1 MKYNVVNTKN
11 VHSTQRFDPSFHL
24 SDAITLREKV
34 KNVPFEKVSIA
45 DATENVF
52 LGNIFSRIFVKDAEH
67 GIPYLAA
74 SDTVLANLD
83 TGRYLSKKQASI
95 LSYLM
100 LKKDWIVVTCSGT
113 IGNVTYTNSS
123 FKNHI
128 ATHDLI
134 RIVPNDEK
142 ILRGYLY
149 AFLASKYGYNQ
160 LTQSQF
166 GGVVKHINAEHVR
179 NIKVPCFAEFFQEGV
194 NDLIQEAARLREESS
209 KILCEARKLLKN
221 EAGLRDLTDEDYNY
235 FGPRTYDRKVSCFV
249 KNIKDLGSLSFHAFN
264 YSERVQVNIIDEVR
278 KGKHIR
284 LFDALDDKKLWS
296 SSGIEVNEVKEGHG
310 IMLINQS
317 DIFDQIV
324 RGKWVVKK
332 KKYAKDLLQ
341 EGEILIAKIGTLG
354 EGESFCRA
362 VYVGE
367 DLKGQLVSSAF
378 FRMKSNKSVPSGYL
392 FAWLSSD
399 YGFRLIRASHYGTK
413 QYYPNPSFLYE
424 YPVPIINLEKML
436 EIDKMVKDA
445 HTKLHLSNTKELLA
459 IHLVEQEIEK
469 WNKH

>member
-34 KNVPFEKVSIA
+34 ENVPFEKVSIA
-45 DATENVF
+45 DATEDVF

-100 LKKDWIVVTCSGT
+100 LKKDCIVVTCSGT

-123 FKNHI
+123 FENHI

-179 NIKVPCFAEFFQEGV
+179 NIKVPCFAEFFQEEV
-194 NDLIQEAARLREESS
+194 NDLVQEAARLREKAADALEYAISFFNTLFPIPFKDNCLGKVSS
-209 KILCEARKLLKN
+209 KEIMTSINKRFEASFHISEGKDIDKYIKEHYEWKSLDEVCSNISRPDIFKRYYVKNGITFLGGADIFLATPDSEKRLSKTKTENISQLAIKEGTILLPRSGTIGNVAWAHAGHAQKLASEDVIRLLPNDILRAGYVYAFLASKYGKLLIQ
-221 EAGLRDLTDEDYNY
+221 RYI
-235 FGPRTYDRKVSCFV
+235 FGSVIQHVEPPH
-249 KNIKDLGSLSFHAFN
+249 L
-264 YSERVQVNIIDEVR
+264 
-278 KGKHIR
+278 
-284 LFDALDDKKLWS
+284 KL
-296 SSGIEVNEVKEGHG
+296 I
-310 IMLINQS
+310 
-317 DIFDQIV
+317 
-324 RGKWVVKK
+324 
-332 KKYAKDLLQ
+332 
-341 EGEILIAKIGTLG
+341 
-354 EGESFCRA
+354 
-362 VYVGE
+362 
-367 DLKGQLVSSAF
+367 
-378 FRMKSNKSVPSGYL
+378 
-392 FAWLSSD
+392 
-399 YGFRLIRASHYGTK
+399 
-413 QYYPNPSFLYE
+413 
-424 YPVPIINLEKML
+424 PVPIIDQKTMDD
-436 EIDKMVKDA
+436 IHDKIMIYSSAMGK
-445 HTKLHLSNTKELLA
+445 A
-459 IHLVEQEIEK
+459 IEFEQKAIRMVEQEIEK

>member
-34 KNVPFEKVSIA
+34 ENVPFEKVSIA

-123 FKNHI
+123 FENHI

-179 NIKVPCFAEFFQEGV
+179 NIKVPCFAEFFQEEV
-194 NDLIQEAARLREESS
+194 NDLVQEAARLREKAADALEYAISFFNTLFPIPFKDNCLGKVSS
-209 KILCEARKLLKN
+209 KEIMTSINKRFEASFHISEGKDIDKYIKEHYEWKSLGEVCSNISRPDIFKRYYVKNGITFLGGADIFLATPDSEKRLSKTKTENISQLAIKEGTILLPRSGTIGNVAWAHAGHAQKQASEDVIRLLPNDILRAGYVYAFLASKYGKLLIQ
-221 EAGLRDLTDEDYNY
+221 RYI
-235 FGPRTYDRKVSCFV
+235 FGSVIQHVEPPH
-249 KNIKDLGSLSFHAFN
+249 L
-264 YSERVQVNIIDEVR
+264 
-278 KGKHIR
+278 
-284 LFDALDDKKLWS
+284 KL
-296 SSGIEVNEVKEGHG
+296 I
-310 IMLINQS
+310 
-317 DIFDQIV
+317 
-324 RGKWVVKK
+324 
-332 KKYAKDLLQ
+332 
-341 EGEILIAKIGTLG
+341 
-354 EGESFCRA
+354 
-362 VYVGE
+362 
-367 DLKGQLVSSAF
+367 
-378 FRMKSNKSVPSGYL
+378 
-392 FAWLSSD
+392 
-399 YGFRLIRASHYGTK
+399 
-413 QYYPNPSFLYE
+413 
-424 YPVPIINLEKML
+424 PVPIIDQKTMDD
-436 EIDKMVKDA
+436 IHDKIMIYSSAMGK
-445 HTKLHLSNTKELLA
+445 A
-459 IHLVEQEIEK
+459 IEFERKAILMVEQEIEK

>member
-34 KNVPFEKVSIA
+34 ENVPFEKVSIA

-123 FKNHI
+123 FENHI

-142 ILRGYLY
+142 NLRGYLY

-166 GGVVKHINAEHVR
+166 GGVVKHINADHVR
-179 NIKVPCFAEFFQEGV
+179 NIKVPCFAEFFQEEV
-194 NDLIQEAARLREESS
+194 NDLVQEAARLRENASDALEYTRSTGGSGSRGGSSFDDFFGGSSYGTERHRGVSPDAGRVASTFGSGASRAKKPSS
-209 KILCEARKLLKN
+209 KVSPTVE
-221 EAGLRDLTDEDYNY
+221 
-235 FGPRTYDRKVSCFV
+235 RKVDRASASQDFAAGDTV
-249 KNIKDLGSLSFHAFN
+249 SHKTFGTGTVISVVGDMI
-264 YSERVQVNIIDEVR
+264 EVQFE
-278 KGKHIR
+278 KTGQT
-284 LFDALDDKKLWS
+284 KKLMK
-296 SSGIEVNEVKEGHG
+296 GFAPIVK
-310 IMLINQS
+310 
-317 DIFDQIV
+317 
-324 RGKWVVKK
+324 
-332 KKYAKDLLQ
+332 
-341 EGEILIAKIGTLG
+341 
-354 EGESFCRA
+354 
-362 VYVGE
+362 
-367 DLKGQLVSSAF
+367 
-378 FRMKSNKSVPSGYL
+378 
-392 FAWLSSD
+392 LS
-399 YGFRLIRASHYGTK
+399 
-413 QYYPNPSFLYE
+413 
-424 YPVPIINLEKML
+424 
-436 EIDKMVKDA
+436 
-445 HTKLHLSNTKELLA
+445 
-459 IHLVEQEIEK
+459 
-469 WNKH
+469 

>member
-34 KNVPFEKVSIA
+34 ENVPFEKVSIA

-123 FKNHI
+123 FENHI

-142 ILRGYLY
+142 NLRGYLY

-166 GGVVKHINAEHVR
+166 GGVVKHINADHVR
-179 NIKVPCFAEFFQEGV
+179 NIKVPCFAEFFQEEV
-194 NDLIQEAARLREESS
+194 NDLVQEAARLRENASDALEYAIGYFDTLFLMPFKESCLGKVSS
-209 KILCEARKLLKN
+209 KEILTSINKRFEA
-221 EAGLRDLTDEDYNY
+221 
-235 FGPRTYDRKVSCFV
+235 
-249 KNIKDLGSLSFHAFN
+249 SFHISEGKDIDKYIKEHYEWKSLGEVCSNISRPDIFKRYYVKKGITFLGGADIFLATPDSEKRLSSKKTANIEALMIKEGTILLPRSGTIGNVAWAHAGHAQKLASEDVIRITPNDILRAGYVYAFLASK
-264 YSERVQVNIIDEVR
+264 Y
-278 KGKHIR
+278 G
-284 LFDALDDKKLWS
+284 KKLIQRYIFGS
-296 SSGIEVNEVKEGHG
+296 VIQHVEPPHLK
-310 IMLINQS
+310 LI
-317 DIFDQIV
+317 
-324 RGKWVVKK
+324 
-332 KKYAKDLLQ
+332 
-341 EGEILIAKIGTLG
+341 
-354 EGESFCRA
+354 
-362 VYVGE
+362 
-367 DLKGQLVSSAF
+367 
-378 FRMKSNKSVPSGYL
+378 
-392 FAWLSSD
+392 
-399 YGFRLIRASHYGTK
+399 
-413 QYYPNPSFLYE
+413 
-424 YPVPIINLEKML
+424 PVPII
-436 EIDKMVKDA
+436 DKKVMDDIHDKVMVYSSAMGK
-445 HTKLHLSNTKELLA
+445 A
-459 IHLVEQEIEK
+459 IEYERQAITMVEQEIEK

>member
-34 KNVPFEKVSIA
+34 ENVPFEKVSIA

-123 FKNHI
+123 FENHI

-142 ILRGYLY
+142 NLRGYLY

-179 NIKVPCFAEFFQEGV
+179 NIKVPCFAEFFQEEV
-194 NDLIQEAARLREESS
+194 NDLVQEAARLRENASDALEYAIGYFDTLFLMPFKESCLGKVSS
-209 KILCEARKLLKN
+209 KEILTSINKRFEA
-221 EAGLRDLTDEDYNY
+221 
-235 FGPRTYDRKVSCFV
+235 
-249 KNIKDLGSLSFHAFN
+249 SFHISEGKDIDKYIKEHYEWKSLGEVCSNISRPDIFKRYYVKKGITFLGGADIFLATPDSEKRLSPKKTANIEALMIKEGTILLPRSGTIGNVAWAHAGHAQKLASEDVIRITPNDILRAGYVYAFLASK
-264 YSERVQVNIIDEVR
+264 Y
-278 KGKHIR
+278 G
-284 LFDALDDKKLWS
+284 KKLIQRYIFGS
-296 SSGIEVNEVKEGHG
+296 VIQHVEPPHLK
-310 IMLINQS
+310 LI
-317 DIFDQIV
+317 
-324 RGKWVVKK
+324 
-332 KKYAKDLLQ
+332 
-341 EGEILIAKIGTLG
+341 
-354 EGESFCRA
+354 
-362 VYVGE
+362 
-367 DLKGQLVSSAF
+367 
-378 FRMKSNKSVPSGYL
+378 
-392 FAWLSSD
+392 
-399 YGFRLIRASHYGTK
+399 
-413 QYYPNPSFLYE
+413 
-424 YPVPIINLEKML
+424 PVPII
-436 EIDKMVKDA
+436 DKKVMDDIHDKVMVYSSAMGK
-445 HTKLHLSNTKELLA
+445 A
-459 IHLVEQEIEK
+459 IEYERKAITMVEQEIEK

>member
-11 VHSTQRFDPSFHL
+11 IHSTQRFDPSFHL

-34 KNVPFEKVSIA
+34 ENVPFEKVSIA

-83 TGRYLSKKQASI
+83 TGRYLSKKQASA
-95 LSYLM
+95 LAYLI

-123 FKNHI
+123 FENHI

-179 NIKVPCFAEFFQEGV
+179 NIKVPCFAEFFQEEV
-194 NDLIQEAARLREESS
+194 NDLVQEAARLREKAADALEYAISFFNTLFPIPFKDNCLGKVSS
-209 KILCEARKLLKN
+209 KEIMTSINKRFEASFHISEGKDIDKYIKEHYEWKSLGEVCSNISRPDIFKRYYVKNGITFLGGADIFLATPDSEKRLSKTKTGNISQLAIKEGTILLPRSGTIGNVAWAHAGHAQKLASEHVIRLLPNDILRAGYVYAFLASKYGKLLIQ
-221 EAGLRDLTDEDYNY
+221 RYI
-235 FGPRTYDRKVSCFV
+235 FGSVIQHVEPPH
-249 KNIKDLGSLSFHAFN
+249 L
-264 YSERVQVNIIDEVR
+264 
-278 KGKHIR
+278 
-284 LFDALDDKKLWS
+284 KL
-296 SSGIEVNEVKEGHG
+296 I
-310 IMLINQS
+310 
-317 DIFDQIV
+317 
-324 RGKWVVKK
+324 
-332 KKYAKDLLQ
+332 
-341 EGEILIAKIGTLG
+341 
-354 EGESFCRA
+354 
-362 VYVGE
+362 
-367 DLKGQLVSSAF
+367 
-378 FRMKSNKSVPSGYL
+378 
-392 FAWLSSD
+392 
-399 YGFRLIRASHYGTK
+399 
-413 QYYPNPSFLYE
+413 
-424 YPVPIINLEKML
+424 PVPIIDQKTMDD
-436 EIDKMVKDA
+436 IHDKIMIYSSAMGKA
-445 HTKLHLSNTKELLA
+445 IEFEQKA
-459 IHLVEQEIEK
+459 IHMVEQEIEK

>member
-34 KNVPFEKVSIA
+34 ENVPFEKVSIA

-123 FKNHI
+123 FENHI

-179 NIKVPCFAEFFQEGV
+179 NIKVPCFAEFFQEEV
-194 NDLIQEAARLREESS
+194 NDLVQEAARLREKAADALEYAISFFNTLFPIPFKDNCLGKVSS
-209 KILCEARKLLKN
+209 KEIMTSINKRFEASFHISEGKDIDKYIKEHYEWKSLGEVCSNISRPDIFKRYYVKNGITFLGGADIFLATPDSEKRLSKTKTENISQLVIKEGTILLPRSGTIGNVAWAHAGHAQKLASEHVIRLLPNDILRAGYVYAFLASKYGKLLIQ
-221 EAGLRDLTDEDYNY
+221 RYI
-235 FGPRTYDRKVSCFV
+235 FGSVIQHVEPPH
-249 KNIKDLGSLSFHAFN
+249 L
-264 YSERVQVNIIDEVR
+264 
-278 KGKHIR
+278 
-284 LFDALDDKKLWS
+284 KL
-296 SSGIEVNEVKEGHG
+296 I
-310 IMLINQS
+310 
-317 DIFDQIV
+317 
-324 RGKWVVKK
+324 
-332 KKYAKDLLQ
+332 
-341 EGEILIAKIGTLG
+341 
-354 EGESFCRA
+354 
-362 VYVGE
+362 
-367 DLKGQLVSSAF
+367 
-378 FRMKSNKSVPSGYL
+378 
-392 FAWLSSD
+392 
-399 YGFRLIRASHYGTK
+399 
-413 QYYPNPSFLYE
+413 
-424 YPVPIINLEKML
+424 PVPIIDQKTMDDIHDKIML
-436 EIDKMVKDA
+436 YSSAMGKAIEFEQK
-445 HTKLHLSNTKELLA
+445 A
-459 IHLVEQEIEK
+459 IHMVEQEIEK

>member
-34 KNVPFEKVSIA
+34 ENVPFEKVSIA

-123 FKNHI
+123 FENHI

-179 NIKVPCFAEFFQEGV
+179 NIKVPCFVEFFQEEV
-194 NDLIQEAARLREESS
+194 NDLVQEAARLREKAADALEYAISFFNTLFPIPFKDNCLGKVSS
-209 KILCEARKLLKN
+209 KEIMTSINKRFEASFHISEGKDIDKYIKEHYEWKSLGEVCLNISRPDIFKRYYVKNGITFLGGADIFLATPDSEKRLSKTKTENISQLAIKEGTILLPRSGTIGNVAWAHAGHAQKLASEDVIRLLPNDILRAGYVYAFLASKYGKLLIQ
-221 EAGLRDLTDEDYNY
+221 RYI
-235 FGPRTYDRKVSCFV
+235 FGSVIQHVEPPH
-249 KNIKDLGSLSFHAFN
+249 L
-264 YSERVQVNIIDEVR
+264 
-278 KGKHIR
+278 
-284 LFDALDDKKLWS
+284 KL
-296 SSGIEVNEVKEGHG
+296 I
-310 IMLINQS
+310 
-317 DIFDQIV
+317 
-324 RGKWVVKK
+324 
-332 KKYAKDLLQ
+332 
-341 EGEILIAKIGTLG
+341 
-354 EGESFCRA
+354 
-362 VYVGE
+362 
-367 DLKGQLVSSAF
+367 
-378 FRMKSNKSVPSGYL
+378 
-392 FAWLSSD
+392 
-399 YGFRLIRASHYGTK
+399 
-413 QYYPNPSFLYE
+413 
-424 YPVPIINLEKML
+424 PVPIIDQKTMDD
-436 EIDKMVKDA
+436 IHDKIMIYSSAMGK
-445 HTKLHLSNTKELLA
+445 A
-459 IHLVEQEIEK
+459 IEFERKAILMVEQEIEK

>member
-34 KNVPFEKVSIA
+34 ENVPFEKVSIA

-123 FKNHI
+123 FENHI

-142 ILRGYLY
+142 KLRGYLY

-166 GGVVKHINAEHVR
+166 GGVVKHINADHVR
-179 NIKVPCFAEFFQEGV
+179 NIKVPCFAEFFQEEV
-194 NDLIQEAARLREESS
+194 NDLVQEAARLRENASDALEYAIGYFDTLFLMPFKESCLGKVSS
-209 KILCEARKLLKN
+209 KEILTSINKRFEA
-221 EAGLRDLTDEDYNY
+221 
-235 FGPRTYDRKVSCFV
+235 
-249 KNIKDLGSLSFHAFN
+249 SFHISEGKDIDKYIKEHYEWKSLGEVCSNISRPDIFKRYYVKKGITFLGGADIFLATPDSEKRLSSKKTANIEALMIKEGTILLPRSGTIGNVAWAHAGHAQKLASEDVIRITPNDILRAGYVYAFLASK
-264 YSERVQVNIIDEVR
+264 Y
-278 KGKHIR
+278 G
-284 LFDALDDKKLWS
+284 KKLIQRYIFGS
-296 SSGIEVNEVKEGHG
+296 VIQHVEPPHLK
-310 IMLINQS
+310 LI
-317 DIFDQIV
+317 
-324 RGKWVVKK
+324 
-332 KKYAKDLLQ
+332 
-341 EGEILIAKIGTLG
+341 
-354 EGESFCRA
+354 
-362 VYVGE
+362 
-367 DLKGQLVSSAF
+367 
-378 FRMKSNKSVPSGYL
+378 
-392 FAWLSSD
+392 
-399 YGFRLIRASHYGTK
+399 
-413 QYYPNPSFLYE
+413 
-424 YPVPIINLEKML
+424 PVPII
-436 EIDKMVKDA
+436 DKKVMDDIHDKVMVYSSAMGK
-445 HTKLHLSNTKELLA
+445 A
-459 IHLVEQEIEK
+459 IEYERKAITMVEQEIEK

>member
-34 KNVPFEKVSIA
+34 ENVPFEKVSIA

-123 FKNHI
+123 FENHI

-142 ILRGYLY
+142 NLRGYLY

-166 GGVVKHINAEHVR
+166 GGVVKHINADHVR
-179 NIKVPCFAEFFQEGV
+179 NIKVPCFAEFFQEEV
-194 NDLIQEAARLREESS
+194 NDLVQEAARLRENASDALEYAIGYFDTLFLMPFKESCLGKVSS
-209 KILCEARKLLKN
+209 KEILTSINKRFEA
-221 EAGLRDLTDEDYNY
+221 
-235 FGPRTYDRKVSCFV
+235 
-249 KNIKDLGSLSFHAFN
+249 SFHISEGKDIDKYIKEHYEWKSLGEVCSNISRPDIFKRYYVKKGITFLGGTDIFLATPDSEKRLSSKKTANIEALMIKEGTILLPRSGTIGNVAWAHAGHAQKLASEDVIRSYPNDILRAGYVYAFLASK
-264 YSERVQVNIIDEVR
+264 Y
-278 KGKHIR
+278 G
-284 LFDALDDKKLWS
+284 KKLIQRYIFGS
-296 SSGIEVNEVKEGHG
+296 VIQHVEPPHLK
-310 IMLINQS
+310 LI
-317 DIFDQIV
+317 
-324 RGKWVVKK
+324 
-332 KKYAKDLLQ
+332 
-341 EGEILIAKIGTLG
+341 
-354 EGESFCRA
+354 
-362 VYVGE
+362 
-367 DLKGQLVSSAF
+367 
-378 FRMKSNKSVPSGYL
+378 
-392 FAWLSSD
+392 
-399 YGFRLIRASHYGTK
+399 
-413 QYYPNPSFLYE
+413 
-424 YPVPIINLEKML
+424 PVPII
-436 EIDKMVKDA
+436 DKKVMDDIHDKVMVYSSAMGK
-445 HTKLHLSNTKELLA
+445 A
-459 IHLVEQEIEK
+459 IEYERKAITMVEQEIEK

>member
-34 KNVPFEKVSIA
+34 ENVPFEKVSIA

-123 FKNHI
+123 FENHI

-179 NIKVPCFAEFFQEGV
+179 NIKVPCFDEFFQEEV
-194 NDLIQEAARLREESS
+194 NDLIQEATRLREKAADALEYAISFFNTLFPIPFKDNCLGKVSS
-209 KILCEARKLLKN
+209 KEIMTSINKRFEASFHISEGKDIDKYIKEHYEWKSLGEVCSNISRPDMFKRYYVKNGITFLGGADIFLATPDSEKRLSKTKTENISQLVIKEGTILLPRSGTIGNVAWAHAGHAQKLASEHVIRLLPNDILRAGYVYAFLASKYGKLLIQ
-221 EAGLRDLTDEDYNY
+221 RYI
-235 FGPRTYDRKVSCFV
+235 FGSVIQHVEPPH
-249 KNIKDLGSLSFHAFN
+249 L
-264 YSERVQVNIIDEVR
+264 
-278 KGKHIR
+278 
-284 LFDALDDKKLWS
+284 KL
-296 SSGIEVNEVKEGHG
+296 I
-310 IMLINQS
+310 
-317 DIFDQIV
+317 
-324 RGKWVVKK
+324 
-332 KKYAKDLLQ
+332 
-341 EGEILIAKIGTLG
+341 
-354 EGESFCRA
+354 
-362 VYVGE
+362 
-367 DLKGQLVSSAF
+367 
-378 FRMKSNKSVPSGYL
+378 
-392 FAWLSSD
+392 
-399 YGFRLIRASHYGTK
+399 
-413 QYYPNPSFLYE
+413 
-424 YPVPIINLEKML
+424 PVPIIDQKTMDDIHDKIML
-436 EIDKMVKDA
+436 YSSAMGKAIEFEQKAINMV
-445 HTKLHLSNTKELLA
+445 ER
-459 IHLVEQEIEK
+459 EIEK